1 VLTALRKSRE
11 NAWTV
16 IKQRKHD
23 IISVYAHDKE
33 GLDLVIHGEAMN
45 VVNGTELKGQFLAKL
60 QLAPN
65 PAADGAHKIFSY
77 EVYAVS
83 KQFRHFGV
91 NTVNLTIFCK

>member
-1 VLTALRKSRE
+1 MLTALRKSRE

-16 IKQRKHD
+16 IKKRKHD

-45 VVNGTELKGQFLAKL
+45 LVNGTELKGQFLSKL
-60 QLAPN
+60 QLDPN
-65 PAADGAHKIFSY
+65 LAADGAHKIASY

-91 NTVNLTIFCK
+91 DIVSLTMICN